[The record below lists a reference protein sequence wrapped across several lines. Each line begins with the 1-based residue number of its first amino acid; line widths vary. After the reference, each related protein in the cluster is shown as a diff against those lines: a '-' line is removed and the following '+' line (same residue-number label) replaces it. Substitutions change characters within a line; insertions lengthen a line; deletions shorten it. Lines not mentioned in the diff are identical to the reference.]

1 MYEADGGSEAGL
13 SASNILESE
22 SDSQL
27 AYRVMLARTAH
38 SLSAPKHSR
47 ENMPEFKQNWAV
59 LQDARSKNAV
69 LSARSVP
76 AASSTGS
83 SSLIVAGEN

>member
-1 MYEADGGSEAGL
+1 MYEADGGAEAGL
-13 SASNILESE
+13 SASNILESD

-69 LSARSVP
+69 SSAD
-76 AASSTGS
+76 ASGR
-83 SSLIVAGEN
+83 